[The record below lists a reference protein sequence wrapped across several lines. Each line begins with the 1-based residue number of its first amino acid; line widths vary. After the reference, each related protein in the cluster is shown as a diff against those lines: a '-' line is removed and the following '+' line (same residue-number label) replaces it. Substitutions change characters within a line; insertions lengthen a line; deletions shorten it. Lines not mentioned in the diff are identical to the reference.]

1 MPLDCLSHIVEPERD
16 APLRSRLADR
26 VGRWWPALGQLIRPK
41 PVHQTAAFSAA
52 VIALAAKMAKA
63 DGVAVRVECQTFE
76 RFFEPSPE
84 ELPQIRRLY
93 QLASQDTAG
102 FEGYADSIARM
113 LRGEP
118 DLKVN
123 VLECLLMIACADGIL
138 HPAEETFLRS
148 VGRAFGITCDEFRRI
163 RAPFVRD
170 MDDPY
175 DVLGLAPSASHHEV
189 RSRYLELVQRFHP
202 DRLIARGAQAAL
214 IKSATIKLAAINAA
228 YEAIVDG
235 RRLQEGRA

>member
-1 MPLDCLSHIVEPERD
+1 MPLDCLSPIVEPERD
-16 APLRSRLADR
+16 ASLRSRLADR
-26 VGRWWPALGQLIRPK
+26 VGRWWPALGRLIRPK
-41 PVHQTAAFSAA
+41 PAHQTAAFSAA

-76 RFFEPSPE
+76 RFFEPTPE

-138 HPAEETFLRS
+138 HPGEEVFLRS

-175 DVLGLAPSASHHEV
+175 DVLGLAPSASHQEV

-235 RRLQEGRA
+235 RRLQGGRA